1 MAITQGSATVGTVAT
16 QLNSAQAMPGI
27 LYVSNLDNTDTVYL
41 GGAAVT
47 IGQGQMLM
55 KSNETDIHIFPE
67 QVIYAVSSK
76 TGHHVSWLHI
86 TP

>member
-16 QLNSAQAMPGI
+16 QLNSAQAMPGM
-27 LYVSNLDNTDTVYL
+27 LHVSNLDNTDTIYL

-47 IGQGQMLM
+47 VGHGQVLK
-55 KSNETDIHIFPE
+55 KSDETDINIFSE
-67 QVIYAVSSK
+67 QVIYAVSTK
-76 TGHHVSWLHI
+76 AGHHVSWLHI